1 MTGSFIYLN
10 PALSFLKIPIRV
22 VKPTLHAIC
31 SQFFP
36 CPLCISYT
44 LCLIPLSYCCAV
56 LYAFCIISFSYRF
69 PFRKGKTIGNKRETN
84 RINDDATTFAERV
97 AEDAWQCCPGWVI
110 SERSLKKKKEAL
122 AIACRGFFR
131 TMRIVF
137 WGGLPYFSI
146 LHFFLLSTPM
156 SSGLRMGSSISLHMR

>member
-1 MTGSFIYLN
+1 MTGSFIFLN

-44 LCLIPLSYCCAV
+44 LCLIQLSYCYAV
-56 LYAFCIISFSYRF
+56 LYAFYIISFSYRF

-97 AEDAWQCCPGWVI
+97 AEDAWQCCPGWAI
-110 SERSLKKKKEAL
+110 SERRLKKKKEAL

-137 WGGLPYFSI
+137 LGGLPYFSI

>member
-56 LYAFCIISFSYRF
+56 LYAFCIISFSHRF
-69 PFRKGKTIGNKRETN
+69 PFRKGKTMGKRSN
-84 RINDDATTFAERV
+84 NDRINDDATTFAERV

-110 SERSLKKKKEAL
+110 SERRLKKKKEAL

-137 WGGLPYFSI
+137 LGGLPYFSI

>member
-31 SQFFP
+31 TQFFP

-44 LCLIPLSYCCAV
+44 LCPISLSHCCAV
-56 LYAFCIISFSYRF
+56 IYAFYIISFSYRF

-110 SERSLKKKKEAL
+110 SERRLKKKKEAL

-137 WGGLPYFSI
+137 LGGLPYFSI